1 MTTPSPYV
9 TTGGHPKPTR
19 AGASPPGTPVRCRR
33 PLQTFGDGG
42 HGQGDGDLE
51 VVDGPTDPG
60 AAVDGVVEVADVD
73 EPDGDADEGDDLGEL
88 LPKLV
93 QLLLQG
99 GLVLLGGRHLVPDL
113 PDLRVDPRGH
123 HDADGFARP
132 DVGAL
137 GGRGQVGEMWWD
149 ARNTWW
155 DVGMGHEGCG
165 DTIGRVVG
173 HGERVVGRG
182 GTPGTRGGTQGTRGG
197 MWGWSMKD
205 VGTPWD
211 MWWDMGNAWGDV
223 VGHQEHVVGRG
234 DGTRGMWGHH
244 GTCGGTWGT
253 RGEMWWD
260 MGNTWWDVVGHQEHV
275 VGHGDGT

>member
-1 MTTPSPYV
+1 MATTSPYVTTPSPYV
-9 TTGGHPKPTR
+9 TTGGHPKPTQ
-19 AGASPPGTPVRCRR
+19 AGASPPGTPARCRR

-149 ARNTWW
+149 TRNTWWDARNTWW

-165 DTIGRVVG
+165 DTIGCVVG

-197 MWGWSMKD
+197 TWGWSMKD

-211 MWWDMGNAWGDV
+211 MWWDMGNAWWDVGMGHKGCGDTMGHV
-223 VGHQEHVVGRG
+223 VGHGERVVGRG
-234 DGTRGMWGHH
+234 DG
-244 GTCGGTWGT
+244 
-253 RGEMWWD
+253 
-260 MGNTWWDVVGHQEHV
+260 V
-275 VGHGDGT
+275 